1 MMKNSI
7 VVLIALLLTSCAFHS
22 FALQQPPDKRLLDLQ
37 REQDKLKRTTDPVD
51 HAKSDIKISE
61 ILLSLAGDAVRQG
74 DLEMIEKRL
83 GEYTAAIQDAHET
96 LVKTG
101 RDARKKPHGFKDLE
115 ISLRRQINQLKDL
128 EPALEF
134 DQREP
139 VEKARNEATRIRDDL
154 LKALFGSQ
162 NATPHAA

>member
-7 VVLIALLLTSCAFHS
+7 AILIALSLTSCAFHS

-37 REQDKLKRTTDPVD
+37 REQDKLKRTTDAVD
-51 HAKSDIKISE
+51 HAKADIKISE

-74 DLEMIEKRL
+74 DMEMIEKRL
-83 GEYTAAIQDAHET
+83 SEYTGAIQDAHET